1 MWAPGLL
8 IFDPAV
14 AYHFHLNL
22 PEKFTNLR
30 PTFKPVH
37 VFLTFRG
44 TYHLAANKPDFF
56 QHKSSKNTN
65 AIGMRGRNVCNFF
78 IFFNFAMWIIYTF
91 ERQNVNSSIIE
102 AEVLGTVV
110 WAIIQRM
117 TLPMIIFFRFHALV
131 FCVELRKQ
139 YTGTETK
146 ENTARSA
153 SSPSMVS
160 NILWRLKHPNIRHSD
175 TNSTGNEDNPTENQD
190 PRFPEPQS
198 S

>member
-1 MWAPGLL
+1 
-8 IFDPAV
+8 
-14 AYHFHLNL
+14 
-22 PEKFTNLR
+22 
-30 PTFKPVH
+30 
-37 VFLTFRG
+37 
-44 TYHLAANKPDFF
+44 
-56 QHKSSKNTN
+56 
-65 AIGMRGRNVCNFF
+65 MRGRNVCNFF

-91 ERQNVNSSIIE
+91 ERQNINSSAIE
-102 AEVLGTVV
+102 SEVLGTVV

-146 ENTARSA
+146 ENTVRSA

-160 NILWRLKHPNIRHSD
+160 NILWRLKHHNIRHSD

-190 PRFPEPQS
+190 PRFSEPQS